1 MYFVYK
7 SLFKNQSQNM
17 KTFLFS
23 VFFVS
28 VVHSLSTFAQSKT
41 VEPVK
46 KYQLKLR
53 AYDYENKD
61 DLEGTYVKLY
71 NLTKKKLSDSA
82 VVVDGYATFM
92 LEKGNDYD
100 IVGQRTR
107 YMTRRANFNAAC
119 YLQDPKKVFCV
130 SGIDIENLTKQEDGS
145 DLVEGAIAMK
155 KIKLN
160 DSFKIENIRYD
171 LNKSEIRPDA
181 AKELDNLVQILRDN
195 PGIVVELGSHTDC
208 RASDDYNLNLSQRRA
223 ESAVKY
229 IIEKGKIPSNRITAK
244 GYGETKLLN
253 KCDDGVACSELEHA
267 INRRTEIRI
276 TGYLIDGIPVDL
288 KGGTAVSGDKN

>member
-1 MYFVYK
+1 MII
-7 SLFKNQSQNM
+7 KNQSQIM
-17 KTFLFS
+17 KNVFLFC
-23 VFFVS
+23 FFIF
-28 VVHSLSTFAQSKT
+28 LLINQQIIAQNKPQES
-41 VEPVK
+41 VK
-46 KYQLKLR
+46 KYKFQLR
-53 AYDYENKD
+53 AYDYETRD
-61 DLEGTYVKLY
+61 DLEGTYIKLY
-71 NLTKKKLSDSA
+71 NLTKKNLADSA
-82 VVVDGYATFM
+82 IVVNGYATFM

-100 IVGQRTR
+100 LIGQRAR

-130 SGIDIENLTKQEDGS
+130 SGIDIENVTKQEDGT

-155 KIKLN
+155 RIKIN

-171 LNKSEIRPDA
+171 LNKWEIRSDA
-181 AKELDNLVQILRDN
+181 VKELDNLVQILKDN

-208 RASDDYNLNLSQRRA
+208 RASDPYNLNLSQKRA
-223 ESAVKY
+223 GAAVEY
-229 IIEKGKIPSNRITAK
+229 IIKQGKIPQNRISAR

-253 KCDDGVACSELEHA
+253 KCDDGVACSEVEHA

-276 TGYLIDGIPVDL
+276 TGYLVDGISVDL

>member
-1 MYFVYK
+1 M
-7 SLFKNQSQNM
+7 KNV
-17 KTFLFS
+17 FLFC
-23 VFFVS
+23 FFIL
-28 VVHSLSTFAQSKT
+28 LSGNQQIIAQNKPI
-41 VEPVK
+41 EPVK
-46 KYQLKLR
+46 KYKLQIR
-53 AYDYENKD
+53 AYDYESRD
-61 DLEGTYVKLY
+61 DLEGTYIKLY
-71 NLTKKKLSDSA
+71 NLTKKKLADSA
-82 VVVDGYATFM
+82 IVINGYATFT
-92 LEKGNDYD
+92 LDKGNDYD
-100 IVGQRTR
+100 LVGQRAR

-130 SGIDIENLTKQEDGS
+130 SGIDIENVTKQSDGS

-171 LNKSEIRPDA
+171 LNKWEIRPDA

-208 RASDDYNLNLSQRRA
+208 RASDEYNLNLSQKRA
-223 ESAVKY
+223 EAAVKY
-229 IIEKGKIPSNRITAK
+229 IIEKGKIPQNRITAK

-276 TGYLIDGIPVDL
+276 TGYLVDGVPVDL

>member
-1 MYFVYK
+1 M
-7 SLFKNQSQNM
+7 KNV
-17 KTFLFS
+17 FLSAFFLTLMCFS
-23 VFFVS
+23 NV
-28 VVHSLSTFAQSKT
+28 FAQNKT
-41 VEPVK
+41 EEPIK

-61 DLEGTYVKLY
+61 NLDGTYVKLY
-71 NLTKKKLSDSA
+71 NLTKKKLMDSA
-82 VVVDGYATFM
+82 VMVNGYATFM
-92 LEKGNDYD
+92 LIKGNDYD
-100 IVGQRTR
+100 IVGQRSR

-130 SGIDIENLTKQEDGS
+130 SGIDIENVTKQNDGS
-145 DLVEGAIAMK
+145 DLVEGAIALK
-155 KIKLN
+155 KIRLN

-195 PGIVVELGSHTDC
+195 PGIIVELGSHTDC
-208 RASDDYNLNLSQRRA
+208 RASDDYNLKLSQRRA
-223 ESAVKY
+223 EYAVEY
-229 IIEKGKIPSNRITAK
+229 IIKKGKIPSKRITAK

-253 KCDDGVACSELEHA
+253 KCDDGVACSEAEQA

-276 TGYLIDGIPVDL
+276 TGYLVDGVPVDL

>member
-1 MYFVYK
+1 M
-7 SLFKNQSQNM
+7 KNI
-17 KTFLFS
+17 
-23 VFFVS
+23 
-28 VVHSLSTFAQSKT
+28 TFAIFFISFLSFSSLVAQNKV
-41 VEPVK
+41 VEPTK

-53 AYDYENKD
+53 AYDYESKD
-61 DLEGTYVKLY
+61 DLEGAYIKLY
-71 NLTKKKLSDSA
+71 NLTKKKLADSA

-107 YMTRRANFNAAC
+107 YMSRRANFNAAC

-130 SGIDIENLTKQEDGS
+130 SGIDIENVTKQTDGS

-171 LNKSEIRPDA
+171 LNKWAIRPDA

-208 RASDDYNLNLSQRRA
+208 RASDEYNLNLSQKRA
-223 ESAVKY
+223 ESAVEY
-229 IIEKGKIPSNRITAK
+229 IIKKGKIPSNRITAK

-253 KCDDGVACSELEHA
+253 KCDDGVACTELEHA
-267 INRRTEIRI
+267 MNRRTEIRI

>member
-1 MYFVYK
+1 MKNVFLLYFFIFLLNNK
-7 SLFKNQSQNM
+7 QIIAQN
-17 KTFLFS
+17 KVQES
-23 VFFVS
+23 
-28 VVHSLSTFAQSKT
+28 
-41 VEPVK
+41 VK
-46 KYQLKLR
+46 KYKLQLR
-53 AYDYENKD
+53 AYDYETRD

-71 NLTKKKLSDSA
+71 NLTKKKLADSA
-82 VVVDGYATFM
+82 VVISGYATFL

-100 IVGQRTR
+100 LVGQRAR

-130 SGIDIENLTKQEDGS
+130 SGIDIENVTKQQDGT
-145 DLVEGAIAMK
+145 DFVEGAIAMK

-171 LNKSEIRPDA
+171 LNKWEIRPDA

-195 PGIVVELGSHTDC
+195 PAIVVELGSHTDC
-208 RASDDYNLNLSQRRA
+208 RASDPYNLNLSQKRA
-223 ESAVKY
+223 EAAVEY
-229 IIEKGKIPSNRITAK
+229 IIKKGKIPQNRITAK

>member
-1 MYFVYK
+1 M
-7 SLFKNQSQNM
+7 KNI
-17 KTFLFS
+17 
-23 VFFVS
+23 
-28 VVHSLSTFAQSKT
+28 TFAIFFIGLLSFSSLVAQNKV
-41 VEPVK
+41 VEPIK

-53 AYDYENKD
+53 AYDYESKD
-61 DLEGTYVKLY
+61 DLEGTYIKLY
-71 NLTKKKLSDSA
+71 NLTKKKLADSA

-107 YMTRRANFNAAC
+107 YMSRRANFNAAC

-130 SGIDIENLTKQEDGS
+130 SGIDIENVTKQTDGS
-145 DLVEGAIAMK
+145 DLVEGAIALK

-171 LNKSEIRPDA
+171 LNKWEIRPDA

-195 PGIVVELGSHTDC
+195 PNIVVELGSHTDC
-208 RASDDYNLNLSQRRA
+208 RASDEYNLNLSQKRA
-223 ESAVKY
+223 ESAVEY
-229 IIEKGKIPSNRITAK
+229 IIKKGKITANRITAK

-253 KCDDGVACSELEHA
+253 KCDDGVACTELEHA
-267 INRRTEIRI
+267 MNRRTEIRI

>member
-1 MYFVYK
+1 M
-7 SLFKNQSQNM
+7 KNV
-17 KTFLFS
+17 FLFC
-23 VFFVS
+23 FFIL
-28 VVHSLSTFAQSKT
+28 LSGNQQIIAQNKPI
-41 VEPVK
+41 EPVK
-46 KYQLKLR
+46 KYKLQIR
-53 AYDYENKD
+53 AYDYESRD
-61 DLEGTYVKLY
+61 DLEGTYIKLY
-71 NLTKKKLSDSA
+71 NLTKKKLADSA
-82 VVVDGYATFM
+82 IVINGYATFT
-92 LEKGNDYD
+92 LDKGNDYD
-100 IVGQRTR
+100 LVGQRAR

-130 SGIDIENLTKQEDGS
+130 SGIDIESVTKQSDGS

-171 LNKSEIRPDA
+171 LNKWEIRPDA

-208 RASDDYNLNLSQRRA
+208 RASDEYNLNLSQKRA
-223 ESAVKY
+223 EAAVKY
-229 IIEKGKIPSNRITAK
+229 IIEKGKIPQNRITAK

-276 TGYLIDGIPVDL
+276 TGYLVDGVPVDL

>member
-1 MYFVYK
+1 
-7 SLFKNQSQNM
+7 M
-17 KTFLFS
+17 KTTLFS
-23 VFFVS
+23 AFFLLV
-28 VVHSLSTFAQSKT
+28 LSFSGILAQNKT
-41 VEPVK
+41 EEPIK

-53 AYDYENKD
+53 AYDYESKD

-71 NLTKKKLSDSA
+71 NLTKKKLMDSA
-82 VVVDGYATFM
+82 VVVDGYATFV
-92 LEKGNDYD
+92 LIKGNDYD
-100 IVGQRTR
+100 IVGQRSR

-130 SGIDIENLTKQEDGS
+130 SGIDIENVTKQEDGS

-155 KIKLN
+155 KINVN
-160 DSFKIENIRYD
+160 DSFKIENIRYN
-171 LNKSEIRPDA
+171 LNKADIRPDA

-195 PGIVVELGSHTDC
+195 PGIIVELGSHTDC

-223 ESAVKY
+223 ESAVNY
-229 IIEKGKIPSNRITAK
+229 IIEKGKIPANRITAK

-267 INRRTEIRI
+267 KNRRTEIRI
-276 TGYLIDGIPVDL
+276 TGYMIDGIPVDL

>member
-1 MYFVYK
+1 MII
-7 SLFKNQSQNM
+7 KNQSQIM
-17 KTFLFS
+17 KNVFLLC
-23 VFFVS
+23 FFILLVGNQQI
-28 VVHSLSTFAQSKT
+28 TAQNKPQ
-41 VEPVK
+41 ELVK
-46 KYQLKLR
+46 KYKLQLR
-53 AYDYENKD
+53 AYDYETRD
-61 DLEGTYVKLY
+61 DLEGTYIKLY
-71 NLTKKKLSDSA
+71 NLTKKKLADSA
-82 VVVDGYATFM
+82 IVINGFATFT
-92 LEKGNDYD
+92 LDKGNDYD
-100 IVGQRTR
+100 LVGQRAR

-130 SGIDIENLTKQEDGS
+130 SGIDIENVTKQADGS
-145 DLVEGAIAMK
+145 DFVEGAIAMK

-171 LNKSEIRPDA
+171 LNKWEIRPDA

-208 RASDDYNLNLSQRRA
+208 RASDDYNLNLSQKRA
-223 ESAVKY
+223 EAAVEY
-229 IIEKGKIPSNRITAK
+229 IIKKGKIPQNRITAK

-267 INRRTEIRI
+267 MNRRTEIRI
-276 TGYLIDGIPVDL
+276 TGYLVDGIPVDL